1 MKKLFAA
8 MILAASAMSSTTVL
22 AAEQIVKLSVPG
34 MTCASCPF
42 IIKKAISAIKGVTLV
57 EANLDDLSA
66 TVTFDDTVASIDAI
80 TKATKDVGYESSV
93 ISSIHKS

>member
-1 MKKLFAA
+1 MKKLYLS
-8 MILAASAMSSTTVL
+8 ILFSVAVLSSTTAF
-22 AAEQIVKLSVPG
+22 AAEQVVKLSVPG

-42 IIKKAISAIKGVTLV
+42 IIKRAVSAINGVKLV
-57 EANLDDLSA
+57 ETAVEDRSA

-93 ISSIHKS
+93 ISASPKS

>member
-1 MKKLFAA
+1 MKKLYLS
-8 MILAASAMSSTTVL
+8 ILFSVAVLSSTTVF

-42 IIKKAISAIKGVTLV
+42 IIKKAVSAINGVKLV
-57 EANLDDLSA
+57 ETALEDRSA

-93 ISSIHKS
+93 ISAPPKS

>member
-1 MKKLFAA
+1 MKKLFVSIPLTVAA
-8 MILAASAMSSTTVL
+8 LSSTTAF
-22 AAEQIVKLSVPG
+22 AAEQTVKLSVPG

-57 EANLDDLSA
+57 EATLDDHSA

-93 ISSIHKS
+93 ISAPPKS